1 MSSSDDDDDDLL
13 LQPVKI
19 GGVDLGLN
27 EDEIMA
33 PSLTAESVEYEP
45 VSPSKALASK
55 NLVAP
60 DSGNSRHFSQE
71 SDSSSP
77 APGKCHL
84 QTVKCVVPTV
94 VTWLFMR
101 FK

>member
-27 EDEIMA
+27 EDEILV
-33 PSLTAESVEYEP
+33 PPPTAESVEFES

-71 SDSSSP
+71 SGSSSP
-77 APGKCHL
+77 APGNCHL
-84 QTVKCVVPTV
+84 QTIECVVPTV
-94 VTWLFMR
+94 ISWLVIR
-101 FK
+101 LK